1 MMHLSVQHE
10 STDVDFRLLCD
21 FITSEM
27 RRLGMPGVAVGIFHD
42 GREQMAGIGVT
53 SVENPLPV
61 TADTLFQIGSTTKTI
76 TGTIMM
82 QLVESGQIDLDEP
95 VRTYL
100 PELRLA
106 DKAAEEGV
114 TPRHLITHMGGWVG
128 DYFSDTGDGD
138 DALARYV
145 AEMAGLAQVVPLG
158 AIWSYNNAGF
168 GLAGRLIEV
177 VAGKCYEAVTQ
188 EMVLDPL
195 GMDNS
200 FFFPADV
207 ISRRFVAGHRV
218 DAEKGPVVL
227 RPWALARS
235 ANAVGGLCS
244 TVRDQLRYA
253 RFHLGSGTMPSGQ
266 RLLAPET
273 MIAMQIPHFP
283 ANLGRQMGLS
293 WLLKQYGDTCAVLH
307 GGATKGQLSA
317 FLMVPTR
324 QFAVTVL
331 TNAEEGGLLHD
342 AVVARA
348 LQHYLGLREPEITHL
363 QMARDELGEYAGT
376 YEARLARLELYVDD
390 GQMMV
395 QSTPLGGF
403 PDKDSPPP
411 PPPPPSRLAFFGPD
425 QAIALDEPL
434 IHTKCEFLRDD
445 AGRIRWLRTSR
456 LHRRLGQQE
465 AIQSPPAG

>member
-1 MMHLSVQHE
+1 MYHMPIHYEENDPQ
-10 STDVDFRLLCD
+10 FRALCD
-21 FITSEM
+21 YVVAEM
-27 RRLGMPGVAVGIFHD
+27 RRLKVPGVAIGIIHD
-42 GREQMAGIGVT
+42 GREYLAGFGVT

-61 TADTLFQIGSTTKTI
+61 TADTLFQIGSTTKTV
-76 TGTIMM
+76 TGTIIM

-100 PELRLA
+100 PELRLT
-106 DKAAEEGV
+106 DKTAKERV
-114 TPRHLITHMGGWVG
+114 TPRHLITHMSGWVG
-128 DYFSDTGDGD
+128 DYFSDTGNGD

-145 AEMAGLAQVVPLG
+145 AEMAELAQVTPVG
-158 AIWSYNNAGF
+158 SIWSYNNAAF

-177 VAGKCYEAVTQ
+177 VTGKSYETAAR

-200 FFFPADV
+200 FFLPADV
-207 ISRRFVAGHRV
+207 ISRRFAVGHGA
-218 DAEKGPVVL
+218 DAEKGAVVL

-235 ANAVGGLCS
+235 AHAAGGLCS

-253 RFHLGSGTMPSGQ
+253 RFHLGSGTTPSGQ
-266 RLLAPET
+266 QLLSPEN
-273 MIAMQIPHFP
+273 MIAMQVPHYP

-293 WLLKQYGDTCAVLH
+293 WLLKQYGDTWAVLH
-307 GGATKGQLSA
+307 GGATKGQISA
-317 FLMVPTR
+317 FLMIPTH

-331 TNAEEGGLLHD
+331 TNAEAGGILHD
-342 AVVARA
+342 AVVARI
-348 LQHYLGLREPEITHL
+348 LQHYFNLREPEMTYL
-363 QMARDELGEYAGT
+363 QMGQDELGKYAGT
-376 YEARLARLELYVDD
+376 YEARSARLELYSDD

-395 QSTPLGGF
+395 QMTPLGGF

-425 QAIALDEPL
+425 QAVALDEPL

-445 AGRIRWLRTSR
+445 AGRIQWLRTSR
-456 LHRRLGQQE
+456 LHRRLE
-465 AIQSPPAG
+465 

>member
-1 MMHLSVQHE
+1 MMNLSIQHDN
-10 STDVDFRLLCD
+10 TDVDFKLLCD
-21 FITSEM
+21 FIISEM
-27 RRLGMPGVAVGIFHD
+27 RRLGVPGVAVGILHE
-42 GREQMAGIGVT
+42 GRERLAGIGVT

-61 TADTLFQIGSTTKTI
+61 TADTLFQIGSTTKTV
-76 TGTIMM
+76 TGTILM
-82 QLVESGQIDLDEP
+82 QLVEKGFLDLDEP

-100 PELRLA
+100 PELRLV

-114 TPRHLITHMGGWVG
+114 TPRHLITHMGGWMG

-145 AEMAGLAQVVPLG
+145 AEMADLPQVTPAGSL
-158 AIWSYNNAGF
+158 WSYNNAGF

-177 VAGKCYEAVTQ
+177 ITGNSYERVAREL
-188 EMVLDPL
+188 VLDPL
-195 GMDNS
+195 GMDHS

-207 ISRRFVAGHRV
+207 ISRRFVVGHRV
-218 DAEKGPVVL
+218 DPTAGPVVL

-253 RFHLGSGTMPSGQ
+253 RFHLGGGTTASGQ
-266 RLLAPET
+266 RLLSTET
-273 MIAMQIPHFP
+273 MIAMQVPHYP

-293 WLLKQYGDTCAVLH
+293 WLLKPYGDTCAVLH

-324 QFAVTVL
+324 DFAITVL
-331 TNAEEGGLLHD
+331 TNAEEGGILHD
-342 AVVARA
+342 AVVTRA
-348 LQHYLGLREPEITHL
+348 LQHYLGLHEPAITHL
-363 QMARDELGEYAGT
+363 QMTRDALDEYAGT
-376 YEARLARLELYVDD
+376 YEARLARLELYVKD
-390 GQMMV
+390 GEMMV

-411 PPPPPSRLAFFGPD
+411 PPPPPSRLAFFGID

-445 AGRIRWLRTSR
+445 DGHIQWLRTSR
-456 LHRRLGQQE
+456 LHRRLEQE
-465 AIQSPPAG
+465 S